1 MSCESI
7 SAAATKVGDGTAL
20 KNFTVAYKAMRS
32 TNRTIPFNVVLL
44 LVLFMAKFCHSDT
57 NLRLPNFLPSYHR
70 LAAINPDDDQQ
81 LPVDE
86 DEAVVA
92 NAGRLFADDDEQP
105 KQMHNIKQQNVL
117 PERPCYFSPIQ
128 CLLRTPGLHEV
139 FENHPKF
146 NVFSTDLQRP
156 TIDQSVIGASRQHQH
171 VRRHLLGPM
180 NGKNLMV
187 TPSSSA
193 RHKLQ
198 ASEIGRRQR
207 LFGGNP
213 WKLGL

>member
-1 MSCESI
+1 
-7 SAAATKVGDGTAL
+7 
-20 KNFTVAYKAMRS
+20 MRS
-32 TNRTIPFNVVLL
+32 TNRTIPFTGVLLLL
-44 LVLFMAKFCHSDT
+44 LVLFMAKFCHCDT
-57 NLRLPNFLPSYHR
+57 NFRLSNFLPSYNR

-92 NAGRLFADDDEQP
+92 NAGRLFADDDDEQP
-105 KQMHNIKQQNVL
+105 KQMHTMNQQVVL

-128 CLLRTPGLHEV
+128 CLLRTPGQHEV

-146 NVFSTDLQRP
+146 NVFRADLQRP
-156 TIDQSVIGASRQHQH
+156 TIDQSVIGASRQHQQ
-171 VRRHLLGPM
+171 VRRHLLGLM
-180 NGKNLMV
+180 NSKSLVV

-198 ASEIGRRQR
+198 ASEIGRQR